1 MSAGN
6 RNIGKITKDL
16 YDTLVASGYE
26 IFTTRPES
34 VPDSLD
40 KFIVVNVPARVID
53 LLGYA
58 RTVGRVSLYARS
70 KKYNGYIIEDIA
82 TLQSMQDKIYSYL
95 PIKTDNYIIGNPTSI
110 NLGGDNTGFYVWH
123 INLDIT
129 IK

>member
-6 RNIGKITKDL
+6 RNIGEITKDL
-16 YDTLVASGYE
+16 YTSLSGAGYE
-26 IFTTRPES
+26 IFTARPES
-34 VPDSLD
+34 VPDTLD

-70 KKYNGYIIEDIA
+70 KKYNGYVVEDIA
-82 TLQSMQDKIYSYL
+82 TLQAMQDKIYSYL
-95 PIKTDNYIIGNPTSI
+95 PITTNDYYIGNPTSI
-110 NLGGDNTGFYVWH
+110 NLGSDNTGFYVWH